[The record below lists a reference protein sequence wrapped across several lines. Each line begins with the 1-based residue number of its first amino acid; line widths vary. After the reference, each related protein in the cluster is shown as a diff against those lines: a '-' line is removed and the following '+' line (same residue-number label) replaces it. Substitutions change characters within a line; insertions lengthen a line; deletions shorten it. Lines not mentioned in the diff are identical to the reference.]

1 MSIPYKKRKRTLGSR
16 KNIKSRTKL
25 SNRMRKS
32 EMADRWLQENVQ
44 RWIGSWLDS
53 RRRPKKKKKYITGQF
68 SRRFLP
74 PSLPLLPLSLSLSL
88 SCPLSFLSPF
98 WHPSSCPTI
107 APTYVA
113 PSLYKRARATT
124 CFLLSPPLDRVQRVP
139 LHNPSTGSRPALFH
153 TPFSLRC
160 FLTCPFLQCVITYVH
175 LRLFLLLF
183 LFSVSPQLLTQLLS
197 SRIGRTLSAEVA

>member
-1 MSIPYKKRKRTLGSR
+1 MVARKRATLDWLVARLSTSSKKR
-16 KNIKSRTKL
+16 
-25 SNRMRKS
+25 
-32 EMADRWLQENVQ
+32 
-44 RWIGSWLDS
+44 
-53 RRRPKKKKKYITGQF
+53 KKKKYITGQF

>member
-1 MSIPYKKRKRTLGSR
+1 M
-16 KNIKSRTKL
+16 
-25 SNRMRKS
+25 
-32 EMADRWLQENVQ
+32 QENVQ

-53 RRRPKKKKKYITGQF
+53 RRRPKKEKKKNT
-68 SRRFLP
+68 SRDNSAVVFFHH
-74 PSLPLLPLSLSLSL
+74 LSLFYLS
-88 SCPLSFLSPF
+88 LSFLSPF
-98 WHPSSCPTI
+98 LSVSVLAPFFLPHHSSH
-107 APTYVA
+107 VRA

-183 LFSVSPQLLTQLLS
+183 LFSASPQLLTQLLS

>member
-1 MSIPYKKRKRTLGSR
+1 
-16 KNIKSRTKL
+16 
-25 SNRMRKS
+25 MRKS

-53 RRRPKKKKKYITGQF
+53 RRRPKKEKKKNT
-68 SRRFLP
+68 SRDNSAVVFFHHL
-74 PSLPLLPLSLSLSL
+74 SLFYLSLSL

-183 LFSVSPQLLTQLLS
+183 LFSASPQLLTQLLS

>member
-1 MSIPYKKRKRTLGSR
+1 
-16 KNIKSRTKL
+16 
-25 SNRMRKS
+25 MRKS

-53 RRRPKKKKKYITGQF
+53 RRRPKKKKKIHHGTIQPSF
-68 SRRFLP
+68 SSTIS
-74 PSLPLLPLSLSLSL
+74 PSSTSLSL
-88 SCPLSFLSPF
+88 SCPLFFLSPF

-183 LFSVSPQLLTQLLS
+183 LFSASPQLLTQLLS

>member
-1 MSIPYKKRKRTLGSR
+1 M
-16 KNIKSRTKL
+16 
-25 SNRMRKS
+25 
-32 EMADRWLQENVQ
+32 QENVQ

-53 RRRPKKKKKYITGQF
+53 RRRPKKKEKKNT
-68 SRRFLP
+68 SRDNSAVVFFHHL
-74 PSLPLLPLSLSLSL
+74 SLFYLSLSL

-139 LHNPSTGSRPALFH
+139 LHNPFDRQPTD
-153 TPFSLRC
+153 
-160 FLTCPFLQCVITYVH
+160 VISH
-175 LRLFLLLF
+175 AIFPP
-183 LFSVSPQLLTQLLS
+183 LFSYVSLSPMRYNIRASAPFPSSFSFLREPTVAHTVALLEDWTD
-197 SRIGRTLSAEVA
+197 T